1 MFRRLRYRKWIV
13 TGLGLAALVVPTAAL
28 AGSNGLDGSW
38 ARYGVSL
45 KQQDSFDGRN
55 PDTVD
60 AALAVNPK
68 LDPAIVKYLE
78 RYGYSLSQIQAFARP
93 ARAQGSTAAPQ
104 KLDPAIVKYL
114 ERYGFTQSQIAAM
127 SGGAYKATTQPKLDP
142 AIVKYLERYGFTQSQ
157 IAAMSG
163 GARQVSQKTPAL
175 TDGRSPDTVDFAGL
189 AHSPVVTVTRSPGFQ
204 WDDFGIGLS
213 AALLALIAVALTR
226 VLSNRGGQKPV
237 TSS

>member
-127 SGGAYKATTQPKLDP
+127 SGGA
-142 AIVKYLERYGFTQSQ
+142 
-157 IAAMSG
+157 
-163 GARQVSQKTPAL
+163 RQVSQKTPAL

>member
-78 RYGYSLSQIQAFARP
+78 RYGYSLSQIQAFAQP
-93 ARAQGSTAAPQ
+93 AQAQGSTAAPQ
-104 KLDPAIVKYL
+104 
-114 ERYGFTQSQIAAM
+114 
-127 SGGAYKATTQPKLDP
+127 KLDP